1 MLEHDE
7 MKQLAGQEIHEC
19 KRQLTKLQEDIND
32 AIIPKDEADE
42 HAAIVEIRAGKSVKS
57 PMIYTHVME
66 NSK

>member
-19 KRQLTKLQEDIND
+19 KRKVMKLQEDIKD

-42 HAAIVEIRAGKSVKS
+42 HAAIVEIRAGKS
-57 PMIYTHVME
+57 PMIIYTHVME
-66 NSK
+66 SSK